1 MASTFTVTTHAR
13 VPLEDLFDA
22 SLSVDEHTAS
32 MSASRERAIA
42 GVTSGDMRLG
52 ESVTWRARH
61 FGVWFTMTS
70 KITALD
76 RPNFFVDEQQR
87 GPFKRFRHEHHFE
100 RVGEMTVM
108 RDTITLAAPVVGVL
122 AERLVLVPYL
132 RKLIRERNEH
142 LTRALT
148 DRP

>member
-1 MASTFTVTTHAR
+1 MASTFTVTTRAR
-13 VPLEDLFDA
+13 VPLDDLFDA
-22 SLSVDEHTAS
+22 SLSVDEHIAS

-42 GVTSGDMRLG
+42 GVTSGVMRLG

-70 KITALD
+70 QITALD

-87 GPFKRFRHEHHFE
+87 GPFKRFHHEHHFE
-100 RVGEMTVM
+100 RVGEVTVM
-108 RDTITLAAPVVGVL
+108 RDTITVAAPVFGVL

-132 RKLIRERNEH
+132 RKLIRERGEH

-148 DRP
+148 GRP